1 MAISSYVKEG
11 KTLWKV
17 YVNLRG
23 KNRIREQKVIPDLDS
38 EKAAL
43 TEEKKLLRQL
53 AESVAKREGQGLE
66 WAEIIDRWEM
76 AMRTAHIQR
85 LDPVSLQDHIS
96 MLRRWTVAWLKRP
109 ASTLTRGDGRA
120 ALDFMEAQGKSRS
133 FQGKVKSVINQVY
146 NWGIEERFIPNVN
159 ESPVSGV
166 QIKTEKEEKLPEI
179 LTLEQMRTL
188 LVEGKRL
195 EHPWY
200 PIWAMAILTGMRNGE
215 LHALLWND
223 VDLESRRIVMS
234 KSYNTRTRSV
244 KCPKAG
250 YWRNIPISTQLH
262 SLLVELK
269 GKTGNSPNVLPRFRD
284 WDKGEQAR
292 ILRTFCK
299 GIGLPSIKFHTLRA
313 CFGTQLLAHDVA
325 PARVMKI
332 AGWKDLKT
340 MQRYIRLAGVE
351 EKGATECLKV
361 LASDVEV
368 MGTVVSLL
376 EFKAKQGSGQT

>member
-1 MAISSYVKEG
+1 MAISSYVKNG
-11 KTLWKV
+11 RTLWKV

-23 KNRIREQKVIPDLDS
+23 SNNIRVQKVVPDLES

-43 TEEKKLLRQL
+43 AEEKKLLRQL
-53 AESVAKREGQGLE
+53 AEIVAKREGQGLE
-66 WAEIIDRWEM
+66 WEEVISRWEI
-76 AMRTAHIQR
+76 AMRTSPVQT
-85 LDPVSLQDHIS
+85 LDPTSLRDHMS
-96 MLRRWTVAWLKRP
+96 MLRRWTEAWLNRP

-120 ALDFMEAQGKSRS
+120 VLQAMEAQGKSRS

-146 NWGIEERFIPNVN
+146 QWALEERLIPNIN
-159 ESPVSGV
+159 DSPVAGV
-166 QIKTEKEEKLPEI
+166 QVKKEKEEKLPEI
-179 LTLEQMRTL
+179 LNLEQIKKL
-188 LVEGKRL
+188 LLEAKRL
-195 EHPWY
+195 EHSWY

-215 LHALLWND
+215 LHALLWSD
-223 VDLESRRIVMS
+223 VDFDAQRIVMS

-250 YWRNIPISTQLH
+250 YWRNIPISSQLH
-262 SLLVELK
+262 DLLVELK
-269 GKTGNSPNVLPRFRD
+269 AKTGKAPHVLPRFRD

-292 ILRTFCK
+292 VLRTFCK

-313 CFGTQLLAHDVA
+313 CFGTQLLAHDIV

-361 LASDVEV
+361 LASDAEV
-368 MGTVVSLL
+368 MGTVVNLL
-376 EFKAKQGSGQT
+376 DFKAKQGS

>member
-1 MAISSYVKEG
+1 MSISSYEKDG

-23 KNRIREQKVIPDLDS
+23 NNNIRVQKVTPDLES

-43 TEEKKLLRQL
+43 AEEKKLLKEL
-53 AESVAKREGQGLE
+53 AQIVAKREGQGLE
-66 WAEIIDRWEM
+66 WEEIISRWEM
-76 AMRTAHIQR
+76 AMRNSQVQK
-85 LDPVSLQDHIS
+85 LDSVTIQDHLS
-96 MLRRWTVAWLKRP
+96 MLKRWTVSWLKRP
-109 ASTLTRGDGRA
+109 ASTLNRGDGRSV
-120 ALDFMEAQGKSRS
+120 LEFMEVQGKSRS

-146 NWGIEERFIPNVN
+146 NWGIEERLIPGVFD
-159 ESPVSGV
+159 SPVAGV
-166 QIKTEKEEKLPEI
+166 QVKKEKEEKLPEI
-179 LTLEQMRTL
+179 LNLEQIKTL
-188 LVEGKRL
+188 LLEAKRL

-215 LHALLWND
+215 LHAMLWSD
-223 VDLESRRIVMS
+223 VDLDGRMIRLT
-234 KSYNTRTRSV
+234 KSYNTRKRAV
-244 KCPKAG
+244 KSTKAG
-250 YWRNIPISTQLH
+250 YWRNIPISSQLYEV
-262 SLLVELK
+262 LVELK
-269 GKTGNSPNVLPRFRD
+269 EKTGGTPNVLPRFRD

-292 ILRTFCK
+292 VLRTFCV

-313 CFGTQLLAHDVA
+313 CFGTQLLAHDIA

-361 LASDVEV
+361 LATDAEV
-368 MGTVVSLL
+368 MGTVVNLL
-376 EFKAKQGSGQT
+376 AYKAKNGESA